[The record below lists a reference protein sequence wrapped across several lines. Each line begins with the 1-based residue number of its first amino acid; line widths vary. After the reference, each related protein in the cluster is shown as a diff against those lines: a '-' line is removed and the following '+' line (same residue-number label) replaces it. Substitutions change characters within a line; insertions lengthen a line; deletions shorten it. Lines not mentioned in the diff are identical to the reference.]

1 MDIEDDTL
9 RDIVVSVVSVGFFI
23 VAMFIVGSQ
32 FESGGI
38 TGAGALEM
46 VGVIVLFVLLMTG
59 VGFWLAYQH

>member
-1 MDIEDDTL
+1 MDIEGDTL

-32 FESGGI
+32 FEAGGI

-46 VGVIVLFVLLMTG
+46 VGVITLFVLVMTG
-59 VGFWLAYQH
+59 VGFWLANQY